1 MNICTKRRIGAVLL
15 IATPLLFASC
25 SSGQRTDGGQSHEPA
40 QAQAAPAAPATAT
53 DEPETIVAPGATL
66 VVFGLGC
73 PLCANNLDLELGA
86 IAGVTGV
93 EVDLSTG
100 EVGLSVADG
109 ASVPRSVIA
118 STVEDAGFTL
128 KSVRAN

>member
-1 MNICTKRRIGAVLL
+1 MNPCTKRRFGAVLL
-15 IATPLLFASC
+15 IATLLLFASC

-40 QAQAAPAAPATAT
+40 QAQAAPAA
-53 DEPETIVAPGATL
+53 EPETIVAPGATL

-118 STVEDAGFTL
+118 ATVEDAGFTL